1 MRRLALSLLVLAALV
16 PVASAHAAPT
26 RNVHSM
32 DWFVHIDLID
42 AGAGMDLAFFQALIA
57 DRLREADRLVQG
69 HQGPVDN
76 GCCVELDP
84 VTVTTFGTPGDGI
97 DVITTDIELDVVL
110 GGGAAAGAY
119 LVESVWYCNSFSMAI
134 RGCAI
139 SPGTNLVVGLEADDN
154 QFLPAAM
161 AHERGHNAGLGH
173 VTANPCEL
181 MAASSG
187 GGCLSVSECNA
198 FIADADGTSGTCE
211 CLDDTLGGPP
221 VSVGTA
227 CTDPIGGGAGICNG
241 GGCGPSTGPA
251 GSRLLASG
259 GTGAAFGN
267 SPSTLL
273 EMSTLTG
280 DWDSTGAFGAEIGGL
295 AYDEANDVLYG
306 IEARA
311 GDDALV
317 IIDEATGTVTST
329 VGVLT
334 GRAKVIAL
342 AFDPQP
348 AGDRLFAI
356 ENDDVIFGMLCIDIP
371 TIPPGGI
378 PGDCSSELFEI
389 DPTTA
394 AQTNLGELNALLI
407 TDGVQGLAWDDANN
421 VLYAATPAGL
431 DTVDLASCT
440 GSSCGNTPLDGVFYD
455 PVSLAYDG
463 VSGRVVRVGHNGFGV
478 TREDVFDPTGS
489 ETQHVR
495 GLDVFTVGGLAAKA
509 VPEPGTVLGL
519 SAGMLTLAAL
529 RRRKRA

>member
-1 MRRLALSLLVLAALV
+1 MRRLALSLLVLVALV
-16 PVASAHAAPT
+16 PVASANAAPT
-26 RNVHSM
+26 KNVHNM

-42 AGAGMDLAFFQALIA
+42 ATAGMDLAFFQALIE

-97 DVITTDIELDVVL
+97 DVITTDIELDLVL
-110 GGGAAAGAY
+110 GGAAAAGAY
-119 LVESVWYCNSFSMAI
+119 LVESVWYCTSFSMSI

-139 SPGTNLVVGLEADDN
+139 SPGTNLVVGLEADDT
-154 QFLPAAM
+154 QFLPTTM
-161 AHERGHNAGLGH
+161 AHERGHNGGLSH

-181 MAASSG
+181 MAESGG
-187 GGCLSVSECNA
+187 GGCLSVSECNS
-198 FIADADGTSGTCE
+198 FIADADTTSGTCE

-227 CTDPIGGGAGICNG
+227 CTDPIGGGAGVCNG

-267 SPSTLL
+267 SPNTLL
-273 EMSTLTG
+273 EVSTLTG
-280 DWDSTGAFGAEIGGL
+280 DWDSTGAFGVEINGL

-317 IIDEATGTVTST
+317 IIEQATGTVTST
-329 VGVLT
+329 VGVLA

-356 ENDDVIFGMLCIDIP
+356 ENDDMIFSFLCSDPEINL
-371 TIPPGGI
+371 
-378 PGDCSSELFEI
+378 PGDCASELFEI
-389 DPTTA
+389 DPTTGV
-394 AQTNLGELNALLI
+394 QTNLGEINALLI
-407 TDGVQGLAWDDANN
+407 TGGVQGLAWDDANS

-431 DTVDLASCT
+431 DTVSLASCS
-440 GSSCGNTPLDGVFYD
+440 GSSCVNTPLDGVFYD
-455 PVSLAYDG
+455 PVSLAYDA
-463 VSGRVVRVGHNGFGV
+463 VSGRVVRVGHNGFGA

-489 ETQHVR
+489 ETPRVR
-495 GLDVFTVGGLAAKA
+495 GLDVLTAGGLAAKA

-519 SAGMLTLAAL
+519 TAGMLTLAAL
-529 RRRKRA
+529 RPRKHA